1 MLWRPPTLL
10 VINCYLRQGGGRVM
24 RSVTFFR
31 SFVRLHNNSQSRG
44 WIRMKFSVDVEDKN
58 EFGNDPCRN
67 TDHSWIRMNPDK

>member
-1 MLWRPPTLL
+1 
-10 VINCYLRQGGGRVM
+10 M

-58 EFGNDPCRN
+58 EFGNDPYRN
-67 TDHSWIRMNPDK
+67 TDHSWIRINPDK